1 MLAANRLHRFVAL
14 LIALSL
20 SAVFAA
26 CTPIMPE
33 APAAEAPPSTQPADP
48 CPTPGEG
55 QLLLRNE
62 TDGYC
67 LLYPAAYTLDQTN
80 PGVTDIV
87 VDNVMNHWDPR
98 LSIAVSGGRPNARR
112 HRRAVG
118 DGLRAARL
126 RDHAPKHHRRGR
138 RSRLAR
144 QPAGPG
150 PQPPRRLPAR
160 RNPIPPL
167 HRASRR
173 RRQRSSPAG
182 GDALPT
188 GAGKLPL
195 PGIATMAHKPRAG
208 VRPHARPAASGPS
221 GTTPTPAAPPPS
233 CACGDPR
240 PPLR

>member
-80 PGVTDIV
+80 PGLTDIV

-98 LSIAVSGGRPNARR
+98 LSIAVSDAAGQTLEDIAAQLATDYAPPGFEITPQSITVAGEG
-112 HRRAVG
+112 AVLL
-118 DGLRAARL
+118 D
-126 RDHAPKHHRRGR
+126 
-138 RSRLAR
+138 
-144 QPAGPG
+144 
-150 PQPPRRLPAR
+150 
-160 RNPIPPL
+160 N
-167 HRASRR
+167 
-173 RRQRSSPAG
+173 
-182 GDALPT
+182 
-188 GAGKLPL
+188 L
-195 PGIATMAHKPRAG
+195 PGQDLNRRVAFLHGGSLYSLFIAPLG
-208 VRPHARPAASGPS
+208 DEGSEVRQQAEMLYQLALESFRFL
-221 GTTPTPAAPPPS
+221 
-233 CACGDPR
+233 D
-240 PPLR
+240 

>member
-98 LSIAVSGGRPNARR
+98 LSIAVSDAAGQTLEDIAAQLATDYAPPGFEITPQSITVAGEGAVLLDNLPGQDLNRRVAFLHGGTLYRLFIAPL
-112 HRRAVG
+112 G
-118 DGLRAARL
+118 DEG
-126 RDHAPKHHRRGR
+126 
-138 RSRLAR
+138 SEV
-144 QPAGPG
+144 
-150 PQPPRRLPAR
+150 
-160 RNPIPPL
+160 
-167 HRASRR
+167 
-173 RRQRSSPAG
+173 RRQAEMLYQL
-182 GDALPT
+182 ALESFRF
-188 GAGKLPL
+188 L
-195 PGIATMAHKPRAG
+195 
-208 VRPHARPAASGPS
+208 
-221 GTTPTPAAPPPS
+221 
-233 CACGDPR
+233 D
-240 PPLR
+240 

>member
-80 PGVTDIV
+80 PGLTDIV

-98 LSIAVSGGRPNARR
+98 LSIAVSDAAGQTLEDIAAQLATDYAPPGFEITPQSITVAGEG
-112 HRRAVG
+112 AVLL
-118 DGLRAARL
+118 D
-126 RDHAPKHHRRGR
+126 
-138 RSRLAR
+138 
-144 QPAGPG
+144 
-150 PQPPRRLPAR
+150 
-160 RNPIPPL
+160 N
-167 HRASRR
+167 
-173 RRQRSSPAG
+173 
-182 GDALPT
+182 
-188 GAGKLPL
+188 L
-195 PGIATMAHKPRAG
+195 PGQDLNRRVAFLHGGSLYSLFIAPLG
-208 VRPHARPAASGPS
+208 DEGSEVRQQAEMLYQLALESFRF
-221 GTTPTPAAPPPS
+221 
-233 CACGDPR
+233 
-240 PPLR
+240 LE

>member
-33 APAAEAPPSTQPADP
+33 TPVVEATPSTQPADP

-98 LSIAVSGGRPNARR
+98 LSIAVSDAAGQTLEDIAAQLATDYALPGFEITPQSITVAGEE
-112 HRRAVG
+112 AVLL
-118 DGLRAARL
+118 DNL
-126 RDHAPKHHRRGR
+126 P
-138 RSRLAR
+138 
-144 QPAGPG
+144 GPG
-150 PQPPRRLPAR
+150 PQPPRAFLHGGTLYRLFIASSATKAAKF
-160 RNPIPPL
+160 
-167 HRASRR
+167 ASRR
-173 RRQRSSPAG
+173 RCSTNWRWKASASWNSHH
-182 GDALPT
+182 
-188 GAGKLPL
+188 GA
-195 PGIATMAHKPRAG
+195 
-208 VRPHARPAASGPS
+208 
-221 GTTPTPAAPPPS
+221 
-233 CACGDPR
+233 
-240 PPLR
+240 

>member
-1 MLAANRLHRFVAL
+1 MLAATRLHRFVAL

-33 APAAEAPPSTQPADP
+33 TPAVEATSSAQQPADP

-98 LSIAVSGGRPNARR
+98 LSIAVSDAAGQTLDD
-112 HRRAVG
+112 V
-118 DGLRAARL
+118 AARL
-126 RDHAPKHHRRGR
+126 ATDYAPPGFEITPQ
-138 RSRLAR
+138 SITV
-144 QPAGPG
+144 AGEEAV
-150 PQPPRRLPAR
+150 LLD
-160 RNPIPPL
+160 N
-167 HRASRR
+167 
-173 RRQRSSPAG
+173 
-182 GDALPT
+182 
-188 GAGKLPL
+188 L
-195 PGIATMAHKPRAG
+195 PGQDLNRRVAFLHGGTLYSLFIAPLG
-208 VRPHARPAASGPS
+208 DEGSEVRQQAEMLYQLALESFRFL
-221 GTTPTPAAPPPS
+221 
-233 CACGDPR
+233 D
-240 PPLR
+240 

>member
-98 LSIAVSGGRPNARR
+98 LSIAVSDAAGQTLEDIAAQLATDYAAGFGSRPSIT
-112 HRRAVG
+112 V
-118 DGLRAARL
+118 AAKK
-126 RDHAPKHHRRGR
+126 P
-138 RSRLAR
+138 SCR

-150 PQPPRRLPAR
+150 LNRRAAF
-160 RNPIPPL
+160 L
-167 HRASRR
+167 HGGTLYRLSSAFRR

-182 GDALPT
+182 GDALPPALEASASWNSHH
-188 GAGKLPL
+188 GA
-195 PGIATMAHKPRAG
+195 RAQG
-208 VRPHARPAASGPS
+208 GRPSARA
-221 GTTPTPAAPPPS
+221 
-233 CACGDPR
+233 R
-240 PPLR
+240 R